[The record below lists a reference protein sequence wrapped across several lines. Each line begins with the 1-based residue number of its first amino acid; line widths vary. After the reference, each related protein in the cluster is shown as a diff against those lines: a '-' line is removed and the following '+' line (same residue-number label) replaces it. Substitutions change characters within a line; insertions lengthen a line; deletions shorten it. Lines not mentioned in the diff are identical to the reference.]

1 MKQYNKKIIRYA
13 KVLRK
18 NQTPWERV
26 LWYEFLR
33 NYPIKFQR
41 QKVIGNYI
49 ADFYCAK
56 AQLVIELDGGMHNI
70 PKNQRYDSNHTNFLE
85 KMNLQVLRISNS
97 SIDEDFYSVCTL
109 IDITVKKNMRNYPS
123 GSDAASSPHKG
134 RR

>member
-1 MKQYNKKIIRYA
+1 MKPYNKIIISYA
-13 KVLRK
+13 KDLRK

-56 AQLVIELDGGMHNI
+56 AHLVIELDGGMHNT
-70 PKNQRYDSNHTNFLE
+70 PKNQRYDNDRTNFLE
-85 KMNLQVLRISNS
+85 KMNLQVLRISNT
-97 SIDEDFYSVCTL
+97 SIDEDLYSVCTL
-109 IDITVKKNMRNYPS
+109 IDITVKNNLKNYPS

>member
-13 KVLRK
+13 KVSRK

-56 AQLVIELDGGMHNI
+56 AHLVIELDGGMHNI
-70 PKNQRYDSNHTNFLE
+70 PKNQRYDSNRTNFLE